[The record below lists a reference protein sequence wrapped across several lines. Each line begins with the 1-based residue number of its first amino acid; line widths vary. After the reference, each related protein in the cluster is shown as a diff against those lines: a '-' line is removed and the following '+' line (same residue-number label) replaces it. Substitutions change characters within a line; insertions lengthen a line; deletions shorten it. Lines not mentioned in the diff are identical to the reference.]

1 MEFSFAKPWTS
12 CLLCPPFSLTQGP
25 GEHCCAQTQTDNRVL
40 AEAEFSKHWILAHC
54 LRKKKKKE
62 FRYTE
67 EDWKKSSPLP
77 TSCLPQSD
85 TAQCAEW
92 DLLGPWFL
100 PQGKLRVCRWVSS
113 FPSYMWCCHKSLFFS
128 HSTLN
133 KVMSCM
139 TKGEKKLRELQ
150 IKRSEGIKWIY
161 TYPTTSQT
169 ISGSLPMKHWRCLIY
184 KNPQLSHGYP
194 WCPGCL
200 TNTYPHPEADS
211 LWILRWWQQIWKM
224 VSEHTEKTDLDQWAR
239 ERP

>member
-1 MEFSFAKPWTS
+1 MNFLPSLPTFLSNTRSWRA
-12 CLLCPPFSLTQGP
+12 LLCTNTNRQQSPCRSWIF
-25 GEHCCAQTQTDNRVL
+25 QTLNSSTL
-40 AEAEFSKHWILAHC
+40 FE
-54 LRKKKKKE
+54 KKKKKE